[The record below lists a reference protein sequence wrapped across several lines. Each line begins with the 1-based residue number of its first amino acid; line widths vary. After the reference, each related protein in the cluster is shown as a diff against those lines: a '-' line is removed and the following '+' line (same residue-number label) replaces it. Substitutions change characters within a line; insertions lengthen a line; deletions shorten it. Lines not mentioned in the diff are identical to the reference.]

1 MKVPA
6 KIQITVWSLGLAG
19 AALFTVLLIRQG
31 LPQVGAALAT
41 AGWGILAV
49 AVFHLIPIFLD
60 TMSWWVLFPRVER
73 PSRLN
78 LFWMRTIGESV
89 SNLVPS
95 AMIGGDIVRARLAA
109 ISGMPLA
116 LCVSTVIVDVT
127 VGIVAQIIFTLAG
140 LFLLVVVT
148 GRTSFVLPTVAG
160 IVISVAAVAG
170 FYFAQR
176 QGMFRF
182 LGLVITRL
190 VRSKAW
196 SSLVQS
202 GERLDQSVQ
211 TVYARRRSIVAC
223 LGWTL
228 TSLAVSSTEMW
239 IALHALGA
247 NASLSSAFIFQ
258 SMAMTIRSGAFAV
271 PGQLGVQEGGYLIV
285 GSLLHIPG
293 DTAFAISLIA
303 RFRDLAIGIPGV
315 IAWQLIEAR
324 RLWRARLA
332 ANAR

>member
-6 KIQITVWSLGLAG
+6 KIQITVWALGFAG

-31 LPQVGAALAT
+31 LPQVGSALAT
-41 AGWGILAV
+41 AGWGIVAV
-49 AVFHLIPIFLD
+49 AVFHLVPIFLD
-60 TMSWWVLFPRVER
+60 TMSWWVLFPKLER
-73 PSRLN
+73 PPRLD

-109 ISGMPLA
+109 IRGTPVA

-140 LFLLVVVT
+140 LLLLVVVT

-176 QGMFRF
+176 QGIFRF

-190 VRSKAW
+190 VRSEAW

-202 GERLDQSVQ
+202 GERLDQSVHM
-211 TVYARRRSIVAC
+211 VYARRRSLVAC

-228 TSLAVSSTEMW
+228 TSLVVSSTEMW

-247 NASLSSAFIFQ
+247 NASLANAFIFQ

-285 GSLLHIPG
+285 GSLLHVPG

-324 RLWRARLA
+324 RLWRTRLA